1 MNRNLILKYLACAIL
16 VLFSTVARSAPP
28 FAIATYH
35 SLGLYWTP
43 EPNTSTAD
51 ALVRYR
57 EQGTTAWRDAL
68 PMQHHV
74 IDGTTNEL
82 APYRGSIVHLQSG
95 TTYEVE
101 LRVDG
106 TDISERLITSTRS
119 EEFPV
124 GATVRVPDR
133 TTQFDITESGTAD
146 AYRVYDGTGTTI
158 DVGNA
163 ATHTITI
170 NASHVIVRGFNLKG
184 AASHGIR
191 ILGGHDI
198 IIEDCDISG
207 WGAIDFDGDYGQ
219 NYQSAIFSN
228 NRDIARVTVQR
239 CKIHHPRHDSNSW
252 AEFNCNSPNNCS
264 YHAAGPQAIAF
275 FDSAGNHVLR
285 YNEVWSDA
293 DHYYND
299 ILGFGENGSF
309 EGFPGPDSD
318 IYGNYLAN
326 CWDDGIE
333 AEGGG
338 RNVRI
343 WNNYVENCF
352 MALANAATSIGPLY
366 IWRNVSG
373 PCNAVDYAER
383 GRDVQGNFLK
393 MGYAGSE
400 DWMTGHSYI
409 FHNTIL
415 NGADDGC
422 HGLGGSSRIIKHTTT
437 RNNVLHVRST
447 DSHSIAESQTAIAND
462 FDHDLYSH
470 QVPAGAEAS
479 GIQGV
484 PVYTSDSQ
492 WQLNERIGRFQHEEG
507 SLGFDTGVVIANFN
521 DRRNGAAPDMGAHET
536 GWPAVLYGTKASTS
550 PPPSDGC
557 GAPEITGSSAAGLY
571 AWRECTENSWRVM
584 VLSRGQIVEAFVG
597 SITSDVALTELVPI
611 QFEASDELTRL
622 SSVAGKFT
630 MRAVNNGSDQIKFQ
644 SLNASN
650 LCLTLSQNSVDS
662 PIFLGQSAT
671 QKQLLLSESLDLIT
685 GKTCL

>member
-1 MNRNLILKYLACAIL
+1 MNRNLILKYLTCAFL
-16 VLFSTVARSAPP
+16 LLFATVARGASPV
-28 FAIATYH
+28 AIATYH

-43 EPNTSTAD
+43 ELNTGTAD
-51 ALVRYR
+51 VLVRYR
-57 EQGTTAWRDAL
+57 LQGTSTWREAL
-68 PMQHHV
+68 PLQHHA
-74 IDGTTNEL
+74 IAGTDNEL

-101 LRVDG
+101 LRVEG
-106 TDISERLITSTRS
+106 TDVSERLTASTWS

-124 GATVRVPDR
+124 GDSVQVPDR
-133 TTQFDITESGTAD
+133 TTQLDITESGTAD

-163 ATHTITI
+163 AAHTITI
-170 NASHVIVRGFNLKG
+170 DASYVIVRGFNLKG
-184 AASHGIR
+184 AATHGIR

-198 IIEDCDISG
+198 IIEDCDISD
-207 WGAIDFDGDYGQ
+207 WGTIDFDGDYGQ
-219 NYQSAIFSN
+219 NMQSAIFSTN
-228 NRDIARVTVQR
+228 EDVARVTVQR

-264 YHAAGPQAIAF
+264 YHSAGPQGIAF
-275 FDSAGNHVLR
+275 LNSAGNHVFR
-285 YNEVWSDA
+285 YNEIWSDA

-299 ILGFGENGSF
+299 ILGFGDNGSF

-373 PCNAVDYAER
+373 PCHAVDYAER

-393 MGYAGSE
+393 MGYAGGE
-400 DWMTGHSYI
+400 NWMTGHAYI

-415 NGADDGC
+415 NDADDGC

-447 DSHSIAESQTAIAND
+447 DSHSIAESQTAISND

-470 QVPAGAEAS
+470 QVPAGAEVG

-484 PVYTSDSQ
+484 PVYTSNSQ
-492 WQLNERIGRFQHEEG
+492 WQLSERIGRFQLEQG

-521 DRRNGAAPDMGAHET
+521 DRRNGAGPDMGAHET
-536 GWPAVLYGTKASTS
+536 GWPAVQYGTKASTY
-550 PPPSDGC
+550 PPSDDDC
-557 GAPEITGSSAAGLY
+557 GAPEINESSAPGLY
-571 AWRECTENSWRVM
+571 AWRECTDKSWRVM

-597 SITSDVALTELVPI
+597 LITSDVALTELAPI

-630 MRAVNNGSDQIKFQ
+630 MRAVNNGSDLIQFQ
-644 SLNASN
+644 SRNASS
-650 LCLTLSQNSVDS
+650 LCLALSQNTVGS
-662 PIFLGQSAT
+662 PTFIGRSAT
-671 QKQLLLSESLDLIT
+671 QRQLLAGESLDLVT
-685 GKTCL
+685 GTICP